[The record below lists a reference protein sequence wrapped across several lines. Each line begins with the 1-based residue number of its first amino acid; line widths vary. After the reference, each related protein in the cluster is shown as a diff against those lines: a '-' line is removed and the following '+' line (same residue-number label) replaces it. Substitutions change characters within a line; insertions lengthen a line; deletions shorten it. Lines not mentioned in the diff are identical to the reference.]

1 MQDELVEVQPKFKK
15 ELLEAV
21 AVFQEDVAQFETAYE
36 KVNEFSIILVCRIW
50 VPEFYSAQLLMLDAM
65 VAKQSSL

>member
-50 VPEFYSAQLLMLDAM
+50 VPEFYSTQLLMLDAM